1 MWCATWA
8 EPAVANILYLVH
20 RLPYPP
26 NKGDKVRSFHLLKHL
41 AQQHR
46 VFLGTFVDDPAD
58 LVHVPV
64 LQALCAQVLALAL
77 VPRWARLRSL
87 SGLFTG
93 QALSLPYYRDGR
105 MQAWVDHML
114 ANEKIDAVVI
124 FSSVMAQYTV
134 FTSTPKAPP
143 HAAHITRPALPQLV
157 DFVDVDSLKW
167 AQYAKARP
175 WPWSWLYRREAR
187 CLLAFD
193 RAVARRAKRAY
204 FVTQQEAD
212 LFVQLAPECR
222 STVQAMSNGVDLRYF
237 SADALRPSPFP
248 RSLTSATPIHVVF
261 TGAMDYWP
269 NVDAVIWFARSVLPA
284 LRQTWPPLVFYIVGR
299 APPSSVQAL
308 AGEGVVVTGTVADV
322 RTYLQHADVVV
333 APLRV
338 ARGIQNKIL
347 EAMAMARPVVASR
360 ACAQAITAQ
369 HGVELLEAHEPH
381 EFVREISA
389 LLRDPARAQALGQA
403 ARLRVVQSYSW
414 EAHLAALDQQL
425 PTPAVAEVLA

>member
-1 MWCATWA
+1 M
-8 EPAVANILYLVH
+8 ANILYLVH

-26 NKGDKVRSFHLLKHL
+26 NKGDKVRSFHLLKHM
-41 AQQHR
+41 AKSHR
-46 VFLGTFVDDPAD
+46 VFLGTFVDDPDD

-64 LQALCAQVLALAL
+64 LRGLCAEVKALPL
-77 VPRWARLRSL
+77 TPTRGRWRSL

-93 QALSLPYYRDGR
+93 QALSLPYYRDAR
-105 MQAWVDHML
+105 LQAWVNQL
-114 ANEKIDAVVI
+114 LVTENIDAVVI

-134 FTSTPKAPP
+134 HLSN
-143 HAAHITRPALPQLV
+143 RPRVPQLV
-157 DFVDVDSLKW
+157 DFVDVDSFKW
-167 AQYAKARP
+167 AQYAKERP

-193 RAVARRAKRAY
+193 RAVARRAQRAY

-212 LFVQLAPECR
+212 LFVKLAPESR
-222 STVQAMSNGVDLRYF
+222 LKVQAMSNGVDLRYF
-237 SADALRPSPFP
+237 SVDAVRPSPFQP
-248 RSLTSATPIHVVF
+248 ALAGHPAPVHLVF

-284 LRQTWPPLVFYIVGR
+284 LRQAWPQLVFYIVGR
-299 APPSSVQAL
+299 NPPSSVQAL
-308 AGEGVVVTGTVADV
+308 EGAGVVVTGTVADV

-360 ACAQAITAQ
+360 ACAQAIHALN
-369 HGVELLEAHEPH
+369 GEELLAAVDPQD
-381 EFVREISA
+381 FIREINR

-403 ARLRVVQSYSW
+403 ARQRVVQSYSW

-425 PTPAVAEVLA
+425 QTPAVVEGLA